1 MEAESLHPPPPQ
13 TDSDPGNMEKSCLSP
28 PRSNY
33 QPRLVGA
40 ALWNLGNTCFL
51 NAVLQC
57 LTHTVPLVQK
67 LRSVDHSSTCC
78 GGNGDFC
85 SFCAL
90 REHIN
95 LSILESGNVI
105 SPTRIADNLDKI
117 SSCFQRGSEGDA
129 HEFLH
134 ALLDSLHSCCLD
146 PSLKDHPSS
155 LEKDSLVKQIFGGRL
170 RSQLRCCDCGHC
182 SDTFEP
188 LLDLSLEI
196 GDADTLT
203 DALVSFTKVEK
214 IDDPEAK
221 FTCEG
226 CKARVLVEKQL
237 KLDRAPEVVAL
248 QLKRFKSIGFFA
260 TKIEKFVEYP
270 LELDLNPFLSC
281 PEDGVKLK
289 YDLYA
294 VLVHDGS
301 PYSGHYYCF
310 VRSSPTAWYRMNDS
324 EVTRVS
330 ESCVLKEAAFIL
342 FYIKQ
347 GSSPWFSS
355 LMEAQKVLLL
365 DDSNDASPV
374 SVLDHID
381 RNLVSPYI
389 GETSCSSPR
398 EIQWKDNDRSQCSNF
413 SPVIDEERCDIA
425 TPSARYH
432 RGLDEGS
439 CQAIMPDKAIIKRTK
454 ESISNQHIIDI
465 FRDEPLEDEKENHL
479 IPQFQKELKV
489 PKKVGIPILNTM
501 KDVPMTEPLKR
512 LVRGMPSSRRSS
524 ILACLAT
531 QHKPL
536 HKRPLQDE
544 SQRPAKK
551 RMRANFDSHHADIE
565 DGSPRKATTAARLTS
580 TSRQSLSPRSI
591 RRGLFID
598 DSESDLELVSRQ
610 SE

>member
-13 TDSDPGNMEKSCLSP
+13 TESDPGNMERSWLSP
-28 PRSNY
+28 PPSNY

-57 LTHTVPLVQK
+57 LTHTVPLIQK

-95 LSILESGNVI
+95 LSIVKSGNVI
-105 SPTRIADNLDKI
+105 SPRRIADNMSKI
-117 SSCFQRGSEGDA
+117 SSCFQLGNQGDA

-134 ALLDSLHSCCLD
+134 ALLDSLHGCCLD
-146 PSLKDHPSS
+146 PILKDHPSS
-155 LEKDSLVKQIFGGRL
+155 LEKDSLVKQVFGGRL

-196 GDADTLT
+196 GDVDTLT

-214 IDDPEAK
+214 LDDPEAK

-226 CKARVLVEKQL
+226 CKAQVLVEKQL
-237 KLDRAPEVVAL
+237 KLDQAPEIVAL

-281 PEDGVKLK
+281 PEDGAQLK

-310 VRSSPTAWYRMNDS
+310 VRSSPTAWFQMNDS
-324 EVTRVS
+324 EVARVS
-330 ESCVLKEAAFIL
+330 ETHVLKESAFIL

-347 GSSPWFSS
+347 GSSPWFST
-355 LMEAQKVLLL
+355 LMEAQKVPDL
-365 DDSNDASPV
+365 DGSNDASPV
-374 SVLDHID
+374 SVLDYVD
-381 RNLVSPYI
+381 RNLVSPSI
-389 GETSCSSPR
+389 GETSCSSSR
-398 EIQWKDNDRSQCSNF
+398 EMQGKDEDPSQCFNF
-413 SPVIDEERCDIA
+413 SPVVDEERCHDA
-425 TPSARYH
+425 TPSACYH
-432 RGLDEGS
+432 RSLDEGS
-439 CQAIMPDKAIIKRTK
+439 CKAMPDKLNIVG
-454 ESISNQHIIDI
+454 I
-465 FRDEPLEDEKENHL
+465 FQDEPLEDEKENHL
-479 IPQFQKELKV
+479 IPQFQGELKLTRE
-489 PKKVGIPILNTM
+489 VGKPTLNTM
-501 KDVPMTEPLKR
+501 KDVPMNEPLKR
-512 LVRGMPSSRRSS
+512 LVRGMPGSRRSS

-536 HKRPLQDE
+536 HRRPLQDKGQLP
-544 SQRPAKK
+544 SNK
-551 RMRANFDSHHADIE
+551 RMRASL
-565 DGSPRKATTAARLTS
+565 DGSSREATAAAQLTS
-580 TSRQSLSPRSI
+580 ASRQSLSPRSI

-598 DSESDLELVSRQ
+598 DSELDLELVSRQ